1 MFSPRRNE
9 WTWWKWSVSDDIYVI
24 SSKHDWSCYFTVF
37 CVGKV
42 SLLVCKIHPGVL
54 RRDRTL
60 HIDYE
65 TNATGCIQLVL
76 FVHRQNHCWSLF
88 SFLFLHA
95 CLSFYSSQWKWR
107 LAASL
112 TTCEKWTPTRWGR
125 TTTAAAASLRY
136 DVSDI
141 FEFQVGLK
149 IF

>member
-1 MFSPRRNE
+1 MLCSHPEEMTERDESDPCQTISTLYPQSTTGVVTLQFS
-9 WTWWKWSVSDDIYVI
+9 VL
-24 SSKHDWSCYFTVF
+24 
-37 CVGKV
+37 V

-54 RRDRTL
+54 RCDRTL
-60 HIDYE
+60 HIDYK